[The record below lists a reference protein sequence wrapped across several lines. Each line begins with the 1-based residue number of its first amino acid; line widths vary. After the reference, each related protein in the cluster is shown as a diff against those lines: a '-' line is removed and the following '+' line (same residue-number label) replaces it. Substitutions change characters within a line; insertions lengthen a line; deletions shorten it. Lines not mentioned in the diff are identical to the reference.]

1 LDRLDIRESYHGCCA
16 HLTRALGSQHLA
28 AFQREAITVAMLEE
42 LTEEELK
49 MELGLSQAECQVFI
63 RSMHKHSEDV

>member
-1 LDRLDIRESYHGCCA
+1 
-16 HLTRALGSQHLA
+16 
-28 AFQREAITVAMLEE
+28 VAMLEE

-63 RSMHKHSEDV
+63 RSMHKHSEDVCMVVDAQRGSNSPK

>member
-1 LDRLDIRESYHGCCA
+1 MATI
-16 HLTRALGSQHLA
+16 
-28 AFQREAITVAMLEE
+28 QREAMTVAMLDE

-63 RSMHKHSEDV
+63 RSMHKHSEDVCMVVDAQRGSNSPK